1 MTMRPSGGVRGWDF
15 WVGAVIVGCSLGC
28 SGTEGDCEDLCA
40 MEAECQQS
48 FGGQDSGAIPFDQD
62 ACRSTC
68 NSLTEDDPAFA
79 EGVADRVSCLEEQLD
94 QGFCSSCSFD
104 GT

>member
-1 MTMRPSGGVRGWDF
+1 
-15 WVGAVIVGCSLGC
+15 
-28 SGTEGDCEDLCA
+28 

-48 FGGQDSGAIPFDQD
+48 FGGQDSGAIPFDEE

-68 NSLTEDDPAFA
+68 SSLAENDPAFA
-79 EGVADRVSCLEEQLD
+79 EGVADRAACLEEQLD